1 MFTAKLKHVAHHESD
16 LCTICVFVCSSI
28 GQCVF
33 SLGVQGVSGSPVGVL
48 LCSPFPSLLPTQ
60 RISAFVLLVFF
71 AGAPHSLAILFHSL
85 RVSVADELEEI
96 FVPEPGIGTRPRG
109 RRQSPGADARA
120 QQAGCRGVAVE
131 GGFLRRAVGPVHRRL
146 HPLASQDVKSDSQ

>member
-1 MFTAKLKHVAHHESD
+1 MIKDVTAGQRWPAGLFFLQLMFTAKLKHVVYHESD
-16 LCTICVFVCSSI
+16 LCTICVFVCSSSGI

-48 LCSPFPSLLPTQ
+48 VCSPFPSLLPTQ

-71 AGAPHSLAILFHSL
+71 AGAPNSLAVLFHSL

-96 FVPEPGIGTRPRG
+96 FVPEPGMGTRPWG

-120 QQAGCRGVAVE
+120 QQAGCRGVAV
-131 GGFLRRAVGPVHRRL
+131 
-146 HPLASQDVKSDSQ
+146 